1 MTDEHRPDEHRTP
14 PPGPAFTITEAAEA
28 AGKHRTTIDRRL
40 RAGSFGEPGSPGG
53 PYRGVDGAWR
63 IPKAALMAVYRL
75 HAPAGPDAE
84 APAPDELRELR
95 DDLEAERHRREEA
108 ERRADVAEAL
118 ARERLERVD
127 DLRTAL
133 RALEAGAR
141 RPEAPSEPEE
151 GTEAHEEPEEPSSAA
166 QEPPSEP
173 LNVRSAEGTV
183 SDALGDLADTAR
195 RRFRRWRRRH

>member
-1 MTDEHRPDEHRTP
+1 MTDEHRPDEDEHRTP

-53 PYRGVDGAWR
+53 PYRGADGAWR

-95 DDLEAERHRREEA
+95 DDLEAERRRREEA

-118 ARERLERVD
+118 ASERAERVE

-133 RALEAGAR
+133 RALEAGSEPRDRTEAPDPR
-141 RPEAPSEPEE
+141 PSPPPTSSGPPETSSGAETIPEA
-151 GTEAHEEPEEPSSAA
+151 
-166 QEPPSEP
+166 
-173 LNVRSAEGTV
+173 
-183 SDALGDLADTAR
+183 LGEVADTAR
-195 RRFRRWRRRH
+195 RRFRRWRRR